1 MENNTNLTF
10 ENYIKEY
17 YSSFIRIFNK
27 SSYIDKSILILLRS
41 IHILLVLFILLGVF
55 LPKNHLLTH
64 ITVCFIVLFN
74 LSAYNDDTFINNHMF
89 NILNKNKER
98 VLEKDVIRASQLVPL
113 NNKSC
118 KIIVFLLMLLSV
130 FSYIY
135 PEYSLNSLLK
145 KTDNKLK
152 NIDVDENIK
161 NDQLIIT
168 EFKLSN
174 KQNNN
179 KFKIVKTNNNINA
192 NELVDIDIVRNAKL
206 EPIIIENNNSESIN
220 FNNISSDLDIF
231 NKIEPIKVEFVRGV
245 TTQPRVRE
253 VTNQPRVRGVTT
265 QPHVRGVTTQ
275 PPYRGV
281 TNQPSVIPT
290 RIHKTDINFKEIIP
304 ETNNQVNIN
313 KIRESLRIFND
324 ISL

>member
-17 YSSFIRIFNK
+17 YSSFICIFNK

-98 VLEKDVIRASQLVPL
+98 ISDKDVIRASQLVPL

-118 KIIVFLLMLLSV
+118 KIIVFLLMLVSV

-168 EFKLSN
+168 EFKLL
-174 KQNNN
+174 NNTDGEN
-179 KFKIVKTNNNINA
+179 SRVVTPPKGASCKNNFKIVKTNNNINA
-192 NELVDIDIVRNAKL
+192 NELVNIDIVRDHKL

-245 TTQPRVRE
+245 T
-253 VTNQPRVRGVTT
+253 NQPRVRGVT
-265 QPHVRGVTTQ
+265 
-275 PPYRGV
+275 
-281 TNQPSVIPT
+281 NQPLIRPT
-290 RIHKTDINFKEIIP
+290 RIHKTDVNLNNIIP

-313 KIRESLRIFND
+313 KIRESLRKFND